1 MSKYGGEERF
11 SGVSDQIT
19 GFFDNVSRVLAGAG
33 GLAAIVGIG
42 FLLYTYTQAGNTA
55 NAAQINQNIEM
66 FRQAAFFGLLA
77 VSIGAGWLMWG
88 EETVGPILL
97 VVGLAIIFNP
107 SYLPSALGAQGSPQA
122 TKALEAL
129 AAAGY
134 PPAIVGFLL
143 ICGHLFI
150 VIRTRAVQGARADQ
164 MKYGKGVKEESDVR
178 NVILGKCWQ
187 LPYCRKFVRER
198 CPIYHSKR
206 TCWKERVG
214 CMCEES
220 VIRNAMEGK
229 VIPADVVAA
238 SKFIPQNHKLTAQQ
252 KFERC
257 KQCVIYNEHQKHKY
271 KLALPGAAV
280 GVAAIYV
287 FTREPAGQFIK
298 SKLVSVEKGAKAVS
312 LQGDN
317 TNQQPEVDPK
327 TGRPQAK
334 LVSQD
339 VTSIENGF
347 IPYHEILYFVFI
359 LVFLAYLVRVIEFA
373 FFKIKM

>member
-1 MSKYGGEERF
+1 MARPGGDERF
-11 SGVSDQIT
+11 SGLSDAIT
-19 GFFDNVSRVLAGAG
+19 GFFDNVARVLVWAG
-33 GLAAIVGIG
+33 GLASVVGIG
-42 FLLYTYTQAGNTA
+42 FLIYTYTQAGAGA
-55 NAAQINQNIEM
+55 NAAQVAQNVQI
-66 FRQAAFFGLLA
+66 FSQAALFGLLA
-77 VSIGAGWLMWG
+77 ISIGAGWLMWG

-97 VVGLAIIFNP
+97 IVGLALVFCP
-107 SYLPSALGAQGSPQA
+107 SYLPGMLGGQPSEQGG
-122 TKALEAL
+122 KVMEAL
-129 AAAGY
+129 ASAGY
-134 PPAIVGFLL
+134 LPAIIGFLL

-150 VIRTRAVQGARADQ
+150 VVRTRAVQGARADQ
-164 MKYGKGVKEESDVR
+164 MKYGQGIKEESDVR

-198 CPIYHSKR
+198 CPIYHSKK

-280 GVAAIYV
+280 GVAAVYV
-287 FTREPAGQFIK
+287 FTRDPAGAFIK
-298 SKLVSVEKGAKAVS
+298 DKLVFVDKTAKSVTFSENGTK
-312 LQGDN
+312 
-317 TNQQPEVDPK
+317 QPEVDPNTGK
-327 TGRPQAK
+327 TQAK
-334 LVSQD
+334 LVSED
-339 VTSIENGF
+339 VTGINNGF
-347 IPYHEILYFVFI
+347 IPYHEILYFVFA
-359 LVFLAYLVRVIEFA
+359 LVFLAYLVRLIEYVI
-373 FFKIKM
+373 FKLKV

>member
-1 MSKYGGEERF
+1 MARPGGDERF
-11 SGVSDQIT
+11 SGLSDAIT
-19 GFFDNVSRVLAGAG
+19 GFFDNVARVLVWAG
-33 GLAAIVGIG
+33 GLASVVGIG
-42 FLLYTYTQAGNTA
+42 FLIYTYTQAGAGA
-55 NAAQINQNIEM
+55 NAAQVAQNVQI
-66 FRQAAFFGLLA
+66 FSQAALFGLLA
-77 VSIGAGWLMWG
+77 ISIGAGWLMWG

-97 VVGLAIIFNP
+97 IVGLALVFCP
-107 SYLPSALGAQGSPQA
+107 SYLPGMLGGQPSEQGG
-122 TKALEAL
+122 KVMEAL
-129 AAAGY
+129 ASAGY
-134 PPAIVGFLL
+134 LPAIIGFLL

-150 VIRTRAVQGARADQ
+150 VVRTRAVQGARADQ
-164 MKYGKGVKEESDVR
+164 MKYGQGIKEESDVR

-198 CPIYHSKR
+198 CPIYHSKK

-280 GVAAIYV
+280 GVAAVYV
-287 FTREPAGQFIK
+287 FTRDPAGAFIK
-298 SKLVSVEKGAKAVS
+298 DKLVFVDKTAKKVTFDPGE
-312 LQGDN
+312 QK
-317 TNQQPEVDPK
+317 TPEVDPK
-327 TGRPQAK
+327 TGKTQAK
-334 LVSQD
+334 LVSED
-339 VTSIENGF
+339 VTGINNGF
-347 IPYHEILYFVFI
+347 IPYHEILYFVFA
-359 LVFLAYLVRVIEFA
+359 LVFLAYLVRLIEYVV
-373 FFKIKM
+373 FKLKV

>member
-1 MSKYGGEERF
+1 MARPGGDERF
-11 SGVSDQIT
+11 SGLSDAIT
-19 GFFDNVSRVLAGAG
+19 GFFDNVARVLVWAG
-33 GLAAIVGIG
+33 GLASVVGIG
-42 FLLYTYTQAGNTA
+42 FLIYTYTQAGAGA
-55 NAAQINQNIEM
+55 NAAQVAQNVQM
-66 FRQAAFFGLLA
+66 FSQAALFGLLA
-77 VSIGAGWLMWG
+77 ISIGAGWLMWG

-97 VVGLAIIFNP
+97 IVGLALVFCP
-107 SYLPSALGAQGSPQA
+107 SYLPGMLGGQPSEQGG
-122 TKALEAL
+122 KVMEAL
-129 AAAGY
+129 ASAGY
-134 PPAIVGFLL
+134 PPAIIGFLL

-150 VIRTRAVQGARADQ
+150 VVRTRAVQGARADQ
-164 MKYGKGVKEESDVR
+164 MKYGQGIKEESDVR

-198 CPIYHSKR
+198 CPIYHSKK

-280 GVAAIYV
+280 GVAAVYV
-287 FTREPAGQFIK
+287 FTREPAGAFIK
-298 SKLVSVEKGAKAVS
+298 DKLVFVDKTAKKVTFDPGE
-312 LQGDN
+312 QK
-317 TNQQPEVDPK
+317 TPEVDPK
-327 TGRPQAK
+327 TGKTQAK
-334 LVSQD
+334 LVSED
-339 VTSIENGF
+339 VTGINNGF
-347 IPYHEILYFVFI
+347 IPYHEILYFVFA
-359 LVFLAYLVRVIEFA
+359 LVFLAYLVRLIEYVI
-373 FFKIKM
+373 FKLKV